1 MATVESRTLT
11 TADGHELAADLA
23 LPDGPPV
30 GGAVVCH
37 PHPQFGGDRFN
48 PVVDLTFRALADRG
62 FAAMRFDFRAAFA
75 DGIGER
81 QDVISALDA
90 LAELDALADRPL
102 VVAGY
107 SFGAAV
113 SLNTA
118 DSRIA
123 AIAAIAPPLTHMQ
136 VAPPERPVLVL
147 SPRHDQFS
155 DPDAI
160 APIVETW
167 PDVALEP
174 VESAD
179 HFLAGHFA
187 VVAER
192 SADWLVERV
201 GT

>member
-11 TADGHELAADLA
+11 TSDGHELDADLA
-23 LPDGPPV
+23 LPDGDPI

-48 PVVDLTFRALADRG
+48 PVVDALFRAVADRG
-62 FAAMRFDFRAAFA
+62 FATLRFDFRQEFA
-75 DGIGER
+75 NGIGER
-81 QDVISALDA
+81 HDVVAALDA
-90 LAELDALADRPL
+90 LADITDGPL

-113 SLNTA
+113 SLST
-118 DSRIA
+118 DDVRVA
-123 AIAAIAPPLTHMQ
+123 AIAAVAPPLSHMQ
-136 VAPPERPVLVL
+136 VEPSSRPVLVL

-155 DPDAI
+155 DPDTV
-160 APIVETW
+160 APIVAAW
-167 PDVALEP
+167 PDVILET

-179 HFLAGHFA
+179 HFLAGHAGA
-187 VVAER
+187 VADR

-201 GT
+201 AG